1 MAAGEGERGGQ
12 RDGGGGRE
20 GDVGRRYGELGGG
33 EEQRAAHRLKRGAA
47 RGMAAGAAASAAGTA
62 AGAYERQ
69 MQPAADV
76 PPLFLAHTRLS
87 WWPAV
92 AARRSAPQRGRR
104 LGCRR
109 GDWRALGERGVEEVG
124 ECSEREEV
132 GVAPLLYPIAA
143 PHATAPLS
151 CPTRPRSYME
161 SQCLL

>member
-1 MAAGEGERGGQ
+1 
-12 RDGGGGRE
+12 
-20 GDVGRRYGELGGG
+20 
-33 EEQRAAHRLKRGAA
+33 
-47 RGMAAGAAASAAGTA
+47 
-62 AGAYERQ
+62 
-69 MQPAADV
+69 
-76 PPLFLAHTRLS
+76 
-87 WWPAV
+87 
-92 AARRSAPQRGRR
+92 

-109 GDWRALGERGVEEVG
+109 GGWRALGERGDEEVG